1 MNCPKCDDQRLT
13 TNRVG
18 EIEVDHC
25 HECGGLWLDRSELPK
40 LLEAN
45 PADVKTLRRGSDRQ
59 NANSRRGKCPRC
71 SKDLLRISSALKKQ
85 VTVDSCPDCEGVWLD
100 GGEFNEL
107 FEEKNRE
114 TLRSDKPS
122 GTHT

>member
-13 TNRVG
+13 ANLIG

-25 HECGGLWLDRSELPK
+25 NECGGLWLDRSELPQ

-45 PADVKTLRRGSDRQ
+45 AADVKSLRRGNDQR
-59 NANSRRGKCPRC
+59 NANALRGKCPRC
-71 SKDLLRISSALKKQ
+71 AKELLRVHSALKKQ
-85 VTVDSCPDCEGVWLD
+85 VTVDSCPDCGGVWLD

-107 FEEKNRE
+107 FEGEK
-114 TLRSDKPS
+114 
-122 GTHT
+122 